1 VKIRVEAPTHEEAR
15 ALGGGGCL
23 VSNHLMA
30 CWYDPEK
37 NVRSVTF
44 LVGKVTTQLTRKRDG
59 VSTLAAREVE
69 PRYIQ

>member
-15 ALGGGGCL
+15 ALGGCL

-30 CWYDPEK
+30 SWYDPEK

-44 LVGKVTTQLTRKRDG
+44 LVGKVTTQMTGERDG
-59 VSTLAAREVE
+59 VLTLAAREVE